1 MGYGCCPESGRGRS
15 GPSMEPYVPGIALDI
30 MKEGERMR
38 RGLLVPVVLLVLS
51 VLPLYAA
58 APPTVGLSISTLN
71 NPFFVDLRD
80 GAQAAAKRLNVNL
93 VVLDAQNDSAREA
106 SQIEDLIQRKVAVI
120 AINPTDSDAIAPT
133 IRKVQGAKIPVI
145 TVDRGANGVTVAAHI
160 ASDNVAGGKMAAPY
174 VAKRLKGKGNVVM
187 LEGIAGTSAA
197 RDRGKGFRDGLKA
210 YPGIKL
216 VAVQTADFD
225 RAKGLSV
232 MENILQAQKK
242 IDAVFAQND
251 EMALGAIQAI
261 AAAKREKEMF
271 VVGFDAIADALAA
284 IKAGTMA
291 ATIAQQP
298 KVMGRLA
305 VENAGKIIKKQ
316 RVNKFTPVPFKL
328 GTKEGD
334 EAAP

>member
-1 MGYGCCPESGRGRS
+1 
-15 GPSMEPYVPGIALDI
+15 
-30 MKEGERMR
+30 MR
-38 RGLLVPVVLLVLS
+38 RGLLIVGVLLLLS
-51 VLPLYAA
+51 VIPLYAA
-58 APPTVGLSISTLN
+58 APPTVGLSLSTLN

-80 GAQAAAKRLNVNL
+80 GAQAAAKKMNVNL
-93 VVLDAQNDSAREA
+93 VVVDAQNDSAREA
-106 SQIEDLIQRKVAVI
+106 SQIEDLIQKKVAVI
-120 AINPTDSDAIAPT
+120 AINPTDSDAIVPT
-133 IRKVQGAKIPVI
+133 IKKINAARIPVI
-145 TVDRGANGVTVAAHI
+145 TVDRGANGGVVAAHI
-160 ASDNVAGGKMAAPY
+160 ASDNVAGGKMAAQY
-174 VAKRLKGKGNVVM
+174 VAKRLKGKGSVVM

-242 IDAVFAQND
+242 IGAVFAQND

-271 VVGFDAIADALAA
+271 VVGFDAIGDALAA

-298 KVMGRLA
+298 KEMGRLA
-305 VENAGKIIKKQ
+305 VENAVRIVKKQ
-316 RVNKFTPVPFKL
+316 PVKKFTPVPLKL
-328 GTKEGD
+328 VTKQTM
-334 EAAP
+334 

>member
-1 MGYGCCPESGRGRS
+1 
-15 GPSMEPYVPGIALDI
+15 
-30 MKEGERMR
+30 
-38 RGLLVPVVLLVLS
+38 
-51 VLPLYAA
+51 
-58 APPTVGLSISTLN
+58 
-71 NPFFVDLRD
+71 
-80 GAQAAAKRLNVNL
+80 
-93 VVLDAQNDSAREA
+93 
-106 SQIEDLIQRKVAVI
+106 
-120 AINPTDSDAIAPT
+120 
-133 IRKVQGAKIPVI
+133 
-145 TVDRGANGVTVAAHI
+145 
-160 ASDNVAGGKMAAPY
+160 MAAQY
-174 VAKRLKGKGNVVM
+174 VAKRLKGKGSVVM

-210 YPGIKL
+210 YPSIRL

-271 VVGFDAIADALAA
+271 VVGFDAIGDALAA

-298 KVMGRLA
+298 KEMGRLA
-305 VENAGKIIKKQ
+305 VENAVRIVKKQ
-316 RVNKFTPVPFKL
+316 PVKKFTPVPLKL
-328 GTKEGD
+328 VTKQTM
-334 EAAP
+334 

>member
-1 MGYGCCPESGRGRS
+1 
-15 GPSMEPYVPGIALDI
+15 

-38 RGLLVPVVLLVLS
+38 RGLLVPIVLLVLS
-51 VLPLYAA
+51 VVPLYAA

-80 GAQAAAKRLNVNL
+80 GAQAAAKRLNVTL

-106 SQIEDLIQRKVAVI
+106 SQIEDLIQKRVAVI

-160 ASDNVAGGKMAAPY
+160 ASDNVAGGMMAAQY
-174 VAKRLKGKGNVVM
+174 VGARLKGKGNVVM

-197 RDRGKGFRDGLKA
+197 RDRGKGFRAGLKKF
-210 YPGIKL
+210 PGIKL

-225 RAKGLSV
+225 PAKRLSV

-271 VVGFDAIADALAA
+271 VVGFDAIGDALAA

-291 ATIAQQP
+291 PTIAQQP
-298 KVMGRLA
+298 KECGRLA
-305 VENAGKIIKKQ
+305 VANAGNIIKKQ
-316 RVNKFTPVPFKL
+316 RLSKVTPVPLKRSEEHTSEL
-328 GTKEGD
+328 QSRS
-334 EAAP
+334 

>member
-1 MGYGCCPESGRGRS
+1 
-15 GPSMEPYVPGIALDI
+15 
-30 MKEGERMR
+30 MR
-38 RGLLVPVVLLVLS
+38 RGLLIVGVLLLLS
-51 VLPLYAA
+51 VIPLYAA
-58 APPTVGLSISTLN
+58 APPTVGLSLSTLN

-80 GAQAAAKRLNVNL
+80 GAQAAAKKMNVNL
-93 VVLDAQNDSAREA
+93 VVVDAQNDSAREA
-106 SQIEDLIQRKVAVI
+106 SQIEDLIQKKVAVI
-120 AINPTDSDAIAPT
+120 AINPTDSDAIVPT
-133 IRKVQGAKIPVI
+133 IKKINAARIPVI
-145 TVDRGANGVTVAAHI
+145 TVDRGANGGVVAAHI
-160 ASDNVAGGKMAAPY
+160 ASDNVAGGKMAAQY
-174 VAKRLKGKGNVVM
+174 VAKRLKGKGSVVM

-210 YPGIKL
+210 YPSIRL

-271 VVGFDAIADALAA
+271 VVGFDAIGDALAA

-298 KVMGRLA
+298 KEMGRLA
-305 VENAGKIIKKQ
+305 VENAVRIVQKQ
-316 RVNKFTPVPFKL
+316 PVKKFTPVPLKL
-328 GTKEGD
+328 VTKQTM
-334 EAAP
+334 

>member
-1 MGYGCCPESGRGRS
+1 
-15 GPSMEPYVPGIALDI
+15 
-30 MKEGERMR
+30 MR
-38 RGLLVPVVLLVLS
+38 RGLLVVVVLLVLS

-80 GAQAAAKRLNVNL
+80 GAQAAAKRLKVNL

-106 SQIEDLIQRKVAVI
+106 SQIEDLIQKKVSVI

-133 IRKVQGAKIPVI
+133 IRKIEAAKIPVI

-160 ASDNVAGGKMAAPY
+160 ASDNVAGGKMAAQY
-174 VAKRLKGKGNVVM
+174 VAKRLNGKGNVVM

-210 YPGIKL
+210 FPGIKL

-232 MENILQAQKK
+232 MENILQSQKK

-261 AAAKREKEMF
+261 EAAKRQKEMF
-271 VVGFDAIADALAA
+271 VVGFDAIGDALAA
-284 IKAGTMA
+284 VKAGTMA

-298 KVMGRLA
+298 KEMGRLA
-305 VENAGKIIKKQ
+305 VEAAVKITRKQ
-316 RVNKFTPVPFKL
+316 SVPKFTPVPLKL
-328 GTKEGD
+328 VTKQTM
-334 EAAP
+334 

>member
-1 MGYGCCPESGRGRS
+1 
-15 GPSMEPYVPGIALDI
+15 
-30 MKEGERMR
+30 MR
-38 RGLLVPVVLLVLS
+38 RAALVLVALFVIS

-93 VVLDAQNDSAREA
+93 IVLDSQNDSAKEA
-106 SQIEDLIQRKVAVI
+106 SGIEDLIVKKVTVI
-120 AINPTDSDAIAPT
+120 AVNPTDSDAIVPT
-133 IRKVQGAKIPVI
+133 IKKINAAKIPVI
-145 TVDRGANGVTVAAHI
+145 TVDRGANGGVVGAHI
-160 ASDNVAGGKMAAPY
+160 ASDNVAGGRMAAEY
-174 VAKRLKGKGNVVM
+174 VGKRLNGKGNVVM

-197 RDRGKGFRDGLKA
+197 RDRGKGFREGLKR

-216 VAVQTADFD
+216 VSVQTADFD

-251 EMALGAIQAI
+251 EMALGGIQAI
-261 AAAKREKEMF
+261 EAANRQKEMF

-284 IKAGTMA
+284 IKAGKMA

-298 KVMGRLA
+298 KEMGRLA
-305 VENAGKIIKKQ
+305 VEAAVKIIHKQ
-316 RVNKFTPVPFKL
+316 SVPKFTPVPLKL
-328 GTKEGD
+328 VTK
-334 EAAP
+334 

>member
-1 MGYGCCPESGRGRS
+1 
-15 GPSMEPYVPGIALDI
+15 
-30 MKEGERMR
+30 MR
-38 RGLLVPVVLLVLS
+38 RGLLIVGVLLLLS
-51 VLPLYAA
+51 VIPLYAA
-58 APPTVGLSISTLN
+58 APPTVGLSLSTLN

-80 GAQAAAKRLNVNL
+80 GAQAAAKKMNVNL
-93 VVLDAQNDSAREA
+93 VVVDAQNDSAREA
-106 SQIEDLIQRKVAVI
+106 SQIEDLIQKKVAVI
-120 AINPTDSDAIAPT
+120 AINPTDSDAIVPT
-133 IRKVQGAKIPVI
+133 IKKINAVRIPVI
-145 TVDRGANGVTVAAHI
+145 TVDRGANGGVVAAHI
-160 ASDNVAGGKMAAPY
+160 ASDNVAGGKMAAQY
-174 VAKRLKGKGNVVM
+174 VAKRLKGKGSVVM

-210 YPGIKL
+210 YPGIRL

-271 VVGFDAIADALAA
+271 VVGFDAIGDALAA

-298 KVMGRLA
+298 KEMGRLA
-305 VENAGKIIKKQ
+305 VENAVRIVKKQ
-316 RVNKFTPVPFKL
+316 PVKKFTPVPLKL
-328 GTKEGD
+328 VTKQTM
-334 EAAP
+334 